1 MEIILNYIL
10 TIGIFVWWFVWWF
23 VENNMLLQNNS
34 PSPSDNIQKTNIANI
49 NFKEYNKN
57 VLFYNSFYDTFD
69 KNTNDITKWNK
80 KYLLKVFEDNAK

>member
-49 NFKEYNKN
+49 NFKKYNKN
-57 VLFYNSFYDTFD
+57 VLFYNSFYDTFN
-69 KNTNDITKWNK
+69 KNTDDIKKWNK